1 MFRRDYGSGSVVETA
16 PNTFRIRI
24 AAGIDPVSGRRR
36 TVTET
41 FRGNKKA
48 AQRRAQELSLKH
60 AGRSTTG
67 SALKTLI
74 DLFLE
79 THRVAAPTMKNY
91 RLAAGR
97 IPERFGTI
105 AVDRLRAQ
113 DLDRLYAALA
123 VEHSAHAI
131 RQVHAV
137 ISAAL
142 TQAVKW
148 DWVPGNV
155 ARYATPPTVN
165 KSRSQAPDADILAR
179 LLKACGT
186 DQQKRLW
193 LRLVAVTGARRSEV
207 LALRWANVDLAK
219 GKLTFAGSL
228 DTDRNEIPTKTGRG
242 RTVTIDPQTV
252 EQLRL
257 WRVAQKE
264 RALAVGV
271 KLAKNAFVLSDE
283 LDSSRPWRPD
293 RATER
298 FRSLCKQAGV
308 TGVRL
313 HDLRHHAATTLLR
326 AGVPINAVSARLG
339 HSRVAT
345 TLDVYGH
352 VMAGDDATAADVL
365 GRAIG

>member
-1 MFRRDYGSGSVVETA
+1 MARRDYGSGSVVEIG
-16 PNTFRIRI
+16 PDTFKIRI
-24 AAGIDPVSGRRR
+24 AAGVDPVTGKRR
-36 TVTET
+36 TITET
-41 FRGNKKA
+41 FHGKKKA
-48 AQRRAQELSLKH
+48 AQRRAQELSLRH
-60 AGRSTTG
+60 AGRSSTG
-67 SALKTLI
+67 STLNALI

-79 THRVAAPTMKNY
+79 AHQVAPPTMKNY

-97 IPERFGTI
+97 IPDRFGAI

-123 VEHSAHAI
+123 ANYSAHAI

-155 ARYATPPTVN
+155 ARYSTPPTVT
-165 KSRSQAPDADILAR
+165 KSRAQAPESDVLGK
-179 LLKACGT
+179 LLEACK
-186 DQQKRLW
+186 DNQQKRLW
-193 LRLVAVTGARRSEV
+193 IRLVAVTGARRSEV
-207 LALRWANVDLAK
+207 LALRWSGVDFVK
-219 GKLTFAGSL
+219 GRLTFAGSL

-242 RTVTIDPQTV
+242 RTVTVDQETI
-252 EQLRL
+252 EALRAWQL
-257 WRVAQKE
+257 AQKE

-271 KLAKNAFVLSDE
+271 KVVKNAWVLSDE
-283 LDSSRPWRPD
+283 MDCSLPWRPD

-298 FRSLCKQAGV
+298 FRSLCKTAGV

-313 HDLRHHAATTLLR
+313 HDLRHHAATALLR
-326 AGVPINAVSARLG
+326 AGVPINAVAARLG

-345 TLDVYGH
+345 TLDTYGH
-352 VMAGDDATAADVL
+352 VMAGDDAVAADVL
-365 GRAIG
+365 KRAIG